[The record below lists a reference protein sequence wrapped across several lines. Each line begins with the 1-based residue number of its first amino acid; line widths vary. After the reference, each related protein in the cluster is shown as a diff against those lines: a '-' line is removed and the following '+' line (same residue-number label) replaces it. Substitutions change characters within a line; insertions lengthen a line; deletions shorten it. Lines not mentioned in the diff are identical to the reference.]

1 MCCGMT
7 NYKKSRNQND
17 RCSLLVPFRIWNE
30 IISRYQSQGKKTPKN
45 SVKKKIVKIFVI
57 KEILKILIAKQKE
70 SRRCN

>member
-30 IISRYQSQGKKTPKN
+30 IISRYQSQEKN
-45 SVKKKIVKIFVI
+45 SERFGKEENSKNIRQQGNFKNPYCKTKGIKKM
-57 KEILKILIAKQKE
+57 
-70 SRRCN
+70 